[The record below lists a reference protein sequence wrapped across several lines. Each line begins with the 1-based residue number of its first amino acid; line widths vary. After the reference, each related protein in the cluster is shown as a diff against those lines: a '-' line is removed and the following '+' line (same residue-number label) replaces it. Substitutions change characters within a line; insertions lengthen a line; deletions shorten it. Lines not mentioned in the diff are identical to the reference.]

1 MSGVILA
8 VRRYAVKPLMSLLLV
23 ICLVV
28 YVHLLYVTT
37 PNEPLTQRTGPL
49 TLAGVDLPDQ
59 LSSTSESNDSMSI
72 IVHVICFFPPR
83 TELRFHEALA
93 LMAVQLYARPRKI
106 LFWYDAASTPPVGRW
121 WMLARYSGVHVLPV
135 PYRRPK
141 SVFNQTVRVIEHQ
154 SDVARL
160 AIIERYGGLYID
172 LDVILV
178 RPLNSLFRFDVVLG
192 AETPELLGSG
202 FILARRPGAEFIRR
216 WRRSYA
222 DKFDDTNWNHHACRV
237 PMMLAGLYPNLIHV
251 EWYSI
256 HQPNWFKRQWL
267 YTDGLLWDWS
277 RNFAVHLWFR
287 EHPKNVIYDPVSI
300 RRLKTTTGQI
310 FRYIYYG
317 DTRLLPPVI
326 PESTPITGFK
336 QTTTR
341 TWRR

>member
-1 MSGVILA
+1 MSGLISA
-8 VRRYAVKPLMSLLLV
+8 VRRHAVMCHLLV

-28 YVHLLYVTT
+28 YVTLLYLTT
-37 PNEPLTQRTGPL
+37 TRWSAMVANANERLVGPS
-49 TLAGVDLPDQ
+49 TFAAVDLPDL
-59 LSSTSESNDSMSI
+59 LSSRSESNDSMSL
-72 IVHVICFFPPR
+72 IVHIIWFFPPR

-93 LMAVQLYARPRKI
+93 LMAVQRYARPRKI

-135 PYRRPK
+135 PYQRPT
-141 SVFNQTVRVIEHQ
+141 SVFNHTVSVIEHQ

-178 RPLNSLFRFDVVLG
+178 RPLNSLFHFDVVLG

-222 DKFDDTNWNHHACRV
+222 AKFDDRNWNHHACRV

-251 EWYSI
+251 EWHSI
-256 HQPNWFKRQWL
+256 HHPNWFEQEWL
-267 YTDGLLWDWS
+267 FIDGLLWDWS

-287 EHPKNVIYDPVSI
+287 QHPTDIVYDPVSI
-300 RRLKTTTGQI
+300 RRINTTTGQI
-310 FRYIYYG
+310 LRHIYYG
-317 DTRLLPPVI
+317 DIRLLPPVV
-326 PESTPITGFK
+326 P
-336 QTTTR
+336 
-341 TWRR
+341 